1 MHERE
6 VREYDYVYLDHALA
20 STRASSAVPVYQ
32 RCIYKDQS
40 DLEGLMIYPLVL
52 LMVGLIA
59 GAVNLAEVAAFAVQ
73 RKKDLPAQ

>member
-1 MHERE
+1 
-6 VREYDYVYLDHALA
+6 
-20 STRASSAVPVYQ
+20 
-32 RCIYKDQS
+32 
-40 DLEGLMIYPLVL
+40 MIYPLVL